1 MIIPKEQRLTESQLI
16 EVNEIVEEYSCRI
29 QQIEG
34 HHRTIYAVLGEER
47 ETIMV
52 NRILGLDYIDR
63 FDAVDSP
70 FKLMDVNS
78 ELAHHRITIG
88 NEIVG
93 DSPFI
98 IAGQCT
104 IDPKNPQLF

>member
-1 MIIPKEQRLTESQLI
+1 MIIPKEPRLTEKQYK
-16 EVNEIVEEYSCRI
+16 EVVSIVEEYGCKI
-29 QQIEG
+29 QVIEG

-70 FKLMDVNS
+70 FKLMDIHSEKALNS
-78 ELAHHRITIG
+78 GKIFVFFLHPTEHFSAFFKIYKFL
-88 NEIVG
+88 
-93 DSPFI
+93 
-98 IAGQCT
+98 
-104 IDPKNPQLF
+104 